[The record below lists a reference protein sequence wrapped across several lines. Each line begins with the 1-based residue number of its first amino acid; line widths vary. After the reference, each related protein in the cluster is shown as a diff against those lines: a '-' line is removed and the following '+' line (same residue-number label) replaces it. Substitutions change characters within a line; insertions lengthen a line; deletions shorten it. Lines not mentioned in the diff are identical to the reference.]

1 VSAIGL
7 GPDLTTVVGYQAIC
21 LLRLLTS
28 DIFGM
33 RVAWIFRHISLCCSL
48 SFVSGYSSSFQK

>member
-7 GPDLTTVVGYQAIC
+7 GRDLTTVVVYQAIC
-21 LLRLLTS
+21 LRLLTS
-28 DIFGM
+28 GISGI
-33 RVAWIFRHISLCCSL
+33 RVAWIFRFISLCCSL